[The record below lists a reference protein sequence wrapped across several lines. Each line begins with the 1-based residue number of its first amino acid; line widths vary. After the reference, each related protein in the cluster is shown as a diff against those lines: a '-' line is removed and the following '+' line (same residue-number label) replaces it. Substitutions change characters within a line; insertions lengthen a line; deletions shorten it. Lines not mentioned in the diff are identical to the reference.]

1 MKLKALVCTVAIAT
15 LAIVGI
21 SQAQVSSY
29 IDQSVVASG
38 IDIAQQNTM
47 TQLST
52 PFLYQEGV
60 MSSHVGAFNGIA
72 GAAAGEHVSIGYG
85 GVVIANYTDAFAES
99 GRCGAAGADVY
110 NGTATYLPG
119 ISIYTDNQVYVETL
133 GNAVAEGNGSTVIVL
148 Q

>member
-1 MKLKALVCTVAIAT
+1 MKLKALVCTVAIA
-15 LAIVGI
+15 IIGI
-21 SQAQVSSY
+21 AGIANAQVSSY

-38 IDIAQQNTM
+38 FDYAQQTTY

-60 MSSHVGAFNGIA
+60 MASNVGAFNGIA
-72 GAAAGEHVSIGYG
+72 GAAAGQHVSIGYG
-85 GVVIANYTDAFAES
+85 GAVIANYTDAFAES
-99 GRCGAAGADVY
+99 GRCGAAGASVY

-119 ISIYTDNQVYVETL
+119 ISVYTDGQVNVQTI
-133 GNAVAEGNGSTVIVL
+133 GNGVAQGNNSTVIIL